1 MIARRL
7 GRNCVVIQAVNDVNN
22 MNGVNDDIDQI
33 ITKFIQVEREVD
45 FNVAGLD
52 RPHRNIS
59 ITESFTRIEKLQQEL
74 KSCKK

>member
-7 GRNCVVIQAVNDVNN
+7 RRNCVAIQAVNDVNDI
-22 MNGVNDDIDQI
+22 NGVNNDIDQI

-45 FNVAGLD
+45 FNIAGLD
-52 RPHRNIS
+52 RPHRNG

-74 KSCKK
+74 KSCKQ